1 MLNAWF
7 YSHPIWEVVLAV
19 CGVMVVVA
27 LAGLAVFH
35 RLVNWKARE
44 KDTAIIGLSYALAG
58 GVYAVV
64 IAFVAVGVYAAMD
77 KADAVASAEAN
88 SLSSLVFDSAGL
100 PADLGV
106 RVRND
111 VEAYVDTVVNKE
123 WPSQKA
129 YRMEEGNFAE
139 GWALLRR
146 IGVDLASFEP
156 ANTGQ
161 ATVKVEMIRGV
172 NEAFGARS
180 ARLLAANAHL
190 PDATWQMMICGLVLV
205 TVYLYLFGPHSF
217 KIHMAVTALTMVT
230 IGLVFSLIIAL
241 DYPFR
246 GDLSVDDE
254 AFRGLKE
261 IAISA
266 IAPGGESPA
275 AGAHE
280 EKHAR

>member
-19 CGVMVVVA
+19 CAVMVVVA
-27 LAGLAVFH
+27 LVGLVVFH
-35 RLVNWKARE
+35 RLVRWEARE
-44 KDTAIIGLSYALAG
+44 KDTSMIGLSYALAG
-58 GVYAVV
+58 GIYAVV
-64 IAFVAVGVYAAMD
+64 IAFVAVGVYSAMD
-77 KADAVASAEAN
+77 KGDAIASAEAN

-100 PADLGV
+100 PAELGA

-111 VEAYVDTVVNKE
+111 VEAYIDTVVSKE

-129 YRMEEGNFAE
+129 YHMEESNFTE

-146 IGVDLASFEP
+146 IGVDLANYEP
-156 ANTGQ
+156 ANMGQ
-161 ATVKVEMIRGV
+161 TTVKEEMLHGI
-172 NEAFGARS
+172 NEVFSARS

-190 PDATWQMMICGLVLV
+190 PDATWQMMICGLILV
-205 TVYLYLFGPHSF
+205 MVYLYLFGPHSF
-217 KIHMAVTALTMVT
+217 KIHMVVTALTMVA

-261 IAISA
+261 IAVSA
-266 IAPGGESPA
+266 LAPGGESPA

-280 EKHAR
+280 AK